1 MLLQVFFEAI
11 ERSQE
16 MNTEHHDHAQ
26 EAPRSTHVVTC
37 FLLRQD
43 TAEPRIL
50 IMQRSQRVGSY
61 RGRWA
66 GVSGFVEASVTP
78 DEQAYT
84 EIREETGLTREQVQM
99 LRRGAVVEH
108 IDPALGRHF
117 YIHPFLFE
125 VFTPEAIRIDW
136 EANEMRWI
144 APSELAN
151 YETVP
156 KLIEVYDSAIN
167 GEKVG

>member
-1 MLLQVFFEAI
+1 
-11 ERSQE
+11 
-16 MNTEHHDHAQ
+16 MNTEQNNRAQ
-26 EAPRSTHVVTC
+26 EAPRPTHVVTC
-37 FLLRQD
+37 FLLRKD
-43 TAEPRIL
+43 TVEPRIL

-66 GVSGFVEASVTP
+66 GVSGFVEAGVTA

-84 EIREETGLTREQVQM
+84 EIHEETGLTREQVQM
-99 LRRGAVVEH
+99 QRRGAVVEH
-108 IDPALGRHF
+108 IDQALGRHF

-125 VFTPEAIRIDW
+125 VLTPEAIRIDW

-144 APSELAN
+144 APAELAN

-156 KLIEVYDSAIN
+156 KLIEVYASAIN
-167 GEKVG
+167 GEQVG